1 MIINIQKGVGIM
13 SKKIITIGRQFGSG
27 GHEIGERLAKKLNIP
42 LYDRN
47 LVEKAV
53 EKLNLNQEDVES
65 VDESIFRNLA
75 MSVQRLF
82 GNDNTPYTLAESGSL
97 SDQLYKAQCR
107 IIKELADQGP
117 CVIVGRCADHVL
129 RNRDDVLSVFICA
142 DVNDRIKRMMRV
154 REMNEERAAHTVKTT
169 DKNRRTYYEYYTE
182 KKWGAPENYDIVL
195 NVSRL
200 GLDKVVE
207 IIAGLYEG

>member
-1 MIINIQKGVGIM
+1 M

-129 RNRDDVLSVFICA
+129 RNRDDVLNVFICG
-142 DVNDRIKRMMRV
+142 DMETKVQRVMEVRKMV
-154 REMNEERAAHTVKTT
+154 RERAETTIKEMDKKRRNYYKEYT
-169 DKNRRTYYEYYTE
+169 DKV
-182 KKWGAPENYDIVL
+182 WGANENYHMVL
-195 NVSRL
+195 NVSQL
-200 GLDKVVE
+200 GIDE
-207 IIAGLYEG
+207 IVDILAKLYEG

>member
-1 MIINIQKGVGIM
+1 M

-117 CVIVGRCADHVL
+117 CIIVGRCADHVL
-129 RNRDDVLSVFICA
+129 RNRDDVLNVFICG
-142 DVNDRIKRMMRV
+142 DMETKVQRVMEVRKMV
-154 REMNEERAAHTVKTT
+154 RERAETTIKEMDKKRRNYYKEYT
-169 DKNRRTYYEYYTE
+169 DKV
-182 KKWGAPENYDIVL
+182 WGANENYHMVL
-195 NVSRL
+195 NVSQL
-200 GLDKVVE
+200 GIDE
-207 IIAGLYEG
+207 IVDILAKLYEG